1 MTSTAVNRSLVPC
14 AALLTIL
21 LAGCATIFKGAK
33 QTIDFTSEPSTADVY
48 VNGQLM
54 GKTPMQIEL
63 KVDKTYNVEF
73 RKEGFENRTII
84 LSHSIGAHWI
94 IFDVLFGLIPVIID
108 ASTGA
113 WYSLDLDH
121 VRGALVP
128 KS

>member
-1 MTSTAVNRSLVPC
+1 MASTPISRSFISI
-14 AALLTIL
+14 AACLSIA

-33 QTIDFTSEPSTADVY
+33 QTIDFSSEPTSADVY
-48 VNGQLM
+48 VNGQNM

-63 KVDKTYNVEF
+63 KVDKTYTVEF
-73 RKEGFENRTII
+73 RKEGFESRTVI

-94 IFDVLFGLIPVIID
+94 IFDVLFGLIPVIVD

-113 WYSLDLDH
+113 WYSLDMDH
-121 VRGALVP
+121 VRGALEP